1 MNRLPSSVEYLKDAI
16 LLREQSAKAWKY
28 RGQAYVKMYVPQ
40 LAVLHFNRALQV
52 NRDDLEAAEL
62 LNLAKEDAATR
73 NVRSRED
80 QFMLENQIYIEKNN
94 NTKDL
99 WDSVKFVNELG
110 IVLFLE
116 EYFESASI
124 KFEIA
129 LTNAEEI
136 LSDMPKD
143 KRQEEWGGFC
153 SQTCS

>member
-1 MNRLPSSVEYLKDAI
+1 M
-16 LLREQSAKAWKY
+16 LREQSAKAWKY

-52 NRDDLEAAEL
+52 NQDDSEAAEL
-62 LNLAKEDAATR
+62 LKLAKQDAATR

-80 QFMLENQIYIEKNN
+80 QFVLENQIYIKKND
-94 NTKDL
+94 NTKHL
-99 WDSVKFVNELG
+99 WDSIKFVNELG

-129 LTNAEEI
+129 LVNAEEI
-136 LSDMPKD
+136 LSNDSKD
-143 KRQEEWGGFC
+143 EKQDEWRASVLRLVLEC
-153 SQTCS
+153 YNNIAT